1 MEARRALVPK
11 LGCGRLP
18 QVIIA
23 IITIQS
29 EAEERLGRDRV
40 VLHGGRMLRRMQP
53 AKRANLISGRIQA
66 LTIRA
71 RAGRRDKV
79 GEYLSVEHVLAG
91 AVLLVEQL
99 QVSLRQLHRL
109 MLMLIVFLSLLLVLM
124 HSHIILLL

>member
-11 LGCGRLP
+11 LGRGRLP

-23 IITIQS
+23 IISVQG
-29 EAEERLGRDRV
+29 EAEERLGRDCV
-40 VLHGGRMLRRMQP
+40 VLHGGGVLRCVQP
-53 AKRANLISGRIQA
+53 AKRANLISSRVQT
-66 LTIRA
+66 LTVRA

-99 QVSLRQLHRL
+99 
-109 MLMLIVFLSLLLVLM
+109 
-124 HSHIILLL
+124 